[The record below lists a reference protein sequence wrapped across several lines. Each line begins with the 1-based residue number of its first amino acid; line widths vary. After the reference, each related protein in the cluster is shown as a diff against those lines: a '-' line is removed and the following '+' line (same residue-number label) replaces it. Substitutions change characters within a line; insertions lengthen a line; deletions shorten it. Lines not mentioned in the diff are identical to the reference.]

1 MLSSHFNSTWIQKLL
16 NINSKQ
22 MMGNYAGINYTA
34 KIAIPNYKNIVA
46 EHYKDLIGNN
56 IEDYCRKSEVSP
68 IYEHYGTIITFEQP
82 LQMEIHNDEQVLEPG
97 LKELMQRSGPIIFKN
112 AYLSAKHRQVMQRNR
127 FPHLNFHIDRNI
139 GMTTR
144 YSAYTRDPFDEEQRL
159 PRKSSTLFIASIVG
173 YLQGVREGLIDPDKT
188 KGINQSFEIFRQ
200 ADLTEFIDKLMIEQ
214 RWDEAENTGEIS
226 MLDNA
231 TELHSSYER
240 QYHVKGYRI
249 GVRYLA

>member
-1 MLSSHFNSTWIQKLL
+1 MLSSHFNRSWMQKLL
-16 NINSKQ
+16 NTASKE
-22 MMGNYAGINYTA
+22 MEGNYAGVNYIA
-34 KIAIPNYKNIVA
+34 KMAIPNYKNIVA
-46 EHYKDLIGNN
+46 AHYKNIINNN
-56 IEDYCRKSEVSP
+56 IDNYCRKSEVSP
-68 IYEHYGTIITFEQP
+68 IYEHYGTLITFEQP
-82 LQMEIHNDEQVLEPG
+82 LQIDIHNDEQVLEPG
-97 LKELMQRSGPIIFKN
+97 LKELMQQAGPVILKN
-112 AYLSAKHRQVMQRNR
+112 AYLSPKHRQVMQRNR

-139 GMTTR
+139 GMPTR
-144 YSAYTRDPFDEEQRL
+144 YSAYTRDPFDEEQRH

-173 YLQGVREGLIDPDKT
+173 YLQGVKESLIDPNVT

-200 ADLTEFIDKLMIEQ
+200 ADLTEFIDQLMIEQ
-214 RWDEAENTGEIS
+214 RWDEPENTGEIS